1 MCGIAGI
8 LNLEQKPPPTLE
20 QATAMISIFRYRG
33 PNESG
38 IYIDDHAALGHA
50 RLSIIGLDGGIQ
62 PIANETETLWIV
74 YNGEAF
80 NYPELKA
87 DLLQRGH
94 RFSTETDTE
103 VVLHLYEEYG
113 PRCLTM
119 LNGQFAFAI
128 WNSERRELFL
138 ARDRVGIRPLYYT
151 IDEGR
156 LVFASEIKSI
166 FTVTGSKDLDMKGL
180 AQVFTFWTTIHG
192 KTVFEGIEELPPGHY
207 ATVSQDG
214 MDRERYWSIPFHS
227 GRKQEISTADAAEEL
242 RELLAD
248 AVRVRLR
255 ADVPVGSYLS
265 GGLDSSII
273 STLIATRFN
282 NRLRTFSMQFQEE
295 AFDESSYQQELID
308 FLGADHRSITIHN
321 QQIRQLFPKTVW
333 HCETPI
339 LRTAPVPLFI
349 LSRLVHTEGFRVVLS
364 GEGADEILGGYN
376 IFKEAKVRRFWGK
389 EPESE
394 RRPLLL
400 ERLYPY
406 IFNNPGRGRHFLRQ
420 FFKVTPEDLADPLF
434 SHLIRWEN
442 SRKNLMFLSE
452 ERQQAMRGYDPLHD
466 LLGQLP
472 AEFHDREPLEKA
484 QVLEMEIF
492 LANYLLSSQGDRVGM
507 ANSVEL
513 RHPFLDYRVIDFAFR
528 LPSRLKIRGLD
539 EKHLLKRAFSGMIP
553 ERVKARGK
561 KPYRAPIRE
570 LFFSDAPVDYVDD
583 LLSETTLAR
592 SGYFNV
598 GKVRRLFEKF
608 NRPNQDFSSEFQN
621 MALVGILSTQ
631 LIHQQFVEGTS
642 LRAVEQIRADRVII
656 RTSAGLRTGRNGTRH
671 HIAAISP

>member
-8 LNLEQKPPPTLE
+8 LNLEQQPPPTLE

-38 IYIDDHAALGHA
+38 IYLDDAVALGHA
-50 RLSIIGLDGGIQ
+50 RLSIIGLDDGMQ
-62 PIANETETLWIV
+62 PIANESETLWIV
-74 YNGEAF
+74 YNGETF

-87 DLLQRGH
+87 DLLKRGH
-94 RFSTETDTE
+94 RFRTGTDTE

-113 PRCLTM
+113 PRCLDQ

-128 WNSERRELFL
+128 WDSARRELFL

-151 IDEGR
+151 IADGR
-156 LVFASEIKSI
+156 LIFASEIKSI
-166 FTVTGSKDLDMKGL
+166 FAVTGSRQLDMEGL
-180 AQVFTFWTTIHG
+180 SQVFTFWTTMHG
-192 KTVFEGIEELPPGHY
+192 KTVFEGIEEMPPGHY
-207 ATVSQDG
+207 ATVDRKG
-214 MDRERYWSIPFHS
+214 MVRERYWSIPFHPMDE
-227 GRKQEISTADAAEEL
+227 RQVTAAEAADEL

-295 AFDESSYQQELID
+295 AFDESAYQRELID
-308 FLGADHRSITIHN
+308 YLGADHRSITIQN
-321 QQIRQLFPKTVW
+321 QQIRQLFPRTIW

-339 LRTAPVPLFI
+339 LRTAPVPLYI

-376 IFKEAKVRRFWGK
+376 IFKEAKVRRFWGR

-406 IFNNPGRGRHFLRQ
+406 IFDNPGRGRHFLRQ
-420 FFKVTPEDLADPLF
+420 FFKVTPADLDDPLF

-442 SRKNLMFLSE
+442 SRKNLMFLSD
-452 ERQQAMRGYDPLHD
+452 ERREALRGYDPLQELAGRLSPD
-466 LLGQLP
+466 FL
-472 AEFHDREPLEKA
+472 ARDPLEKA

-528 LPSRLKIRGLD
+528 LPARLKISGLN
-539 EKHLLKRAFSGMIP
+539 EKYLLKRAFSGMIP
-553 ERVKARGK
+553 ERVKSRAK

-570 LFFSDAPVDYVDD
+570 LFFGNAPADYVDD
-583 LLSETTLAR
+583 LLSNASLAG
-592 SGYFNV
+592 SGYFHV
-598 GKVRRLFEKF
+598 EKVRRLFEKF
-608 NRPNQDFSSEFQN
+608 RRSNQEFSSEFQN
-621 MALVGILSTQ
+621 MALIGILSTQ
-631 LIHQQFVEGTS
+631 IIHQQFVEGGS
-642 LRAVEQIRADRVII
+642 LRAVEQTRPDRVVI
-656 RTSAGLRTGRNGTRH
+656 RTTASRPQPADNLH
-671 HIAAISP
+671 QFAALSP